1 MNTNTNTLGLG
12 LVRQPKL
19 VLFGPGQRGQLAN
32 IVGDIAKNVLVIT
45 DERMAAGA
53 VFAEIV
59 ASLQA
64 AGIAVQ
70 TYDKA
75 LPDLPRSN
83 IDEVIARFG
92 LRAAQQN
99 PIGAILA
106 IGGGSVMDLAK
117 IVSVVMT
124 NGGDVSSYYGEFKVP
139 GPGIPVV
146 TVPTTGGT
154 GAEVTS
160 IAVIFDDKLNV
171 KLGVASPHLEPYA
184 AVIDPELTLSCPP
197 GLTAATAADALSH
210 LIEAFTARAKNPAPE
225 DVATKLY
232 VGKNRITDVFAAKG
246 LELMNTA
253 LERVVAN
260 PGDINARADVMFAA
274 YCAGMAINTTGTAGA
289 HAIQTPMTAVSH
301 VPHGFGVGALLPY
314 IMRFNLPERV
324 DEFAEMGRILGV
336 ATADQEPLEQAHQA
350 ILRIEALLQ
359 IAGAPLNLKAIGL
372 EPEHFEQ
379 IAKQSMLATRLLANN
394 PRPLSHQAVLGILAK
409 GHADDR
415 SWWELPTEA

>member
-1 MNTNTNTLGLG
+1 
-12 LVRQPKL
+12 
-19 VLFGPGQRGQLAN
+19 
-32 IVGDIAKNVLVIT
+32 
-45 DERMAAGA
+45 MAAGA

-92 LRAAQQN
+92 LRGAQQN

-232 VGKNRITDVFAAKG
+232 VGKNRITDVFAATG
-246 LELMNTA
+246 LEL
-253 LERVVAN
+253 LPIPE
-260 PGDINARADVMFAA
+260 IS
-274 YCAGMAINTTGTAGA
+274 
-289 HAIQTPMTAVSH
+289 TP
-301 VPHGFGVGALLPY
+301 
-314 IMRFNLPERV
+314 
-324 DEFAEMGRILGV
+324 
-336 ATADQEPLEQAHQA
+336 
-350 ILRIEALLQ
+350 
-359 IAGAPLNLKAIGL
+359 AP
-372 EPEHFEQ
+372 
-379 IAKQSMLATRLLANN
+379 M
-394 PRPLSHQAVLGILAK
+394 
-409 GHADDR
+409 
-415 SWWELPTEA
+415 